1 MFIPF
6 FYLFLIRKEAC
17 KKKASCFFS
26 LFFNI
31 FFLFFVFTSC
41 SPLNIQTD
49 LESPTDTLQEDINVD
64 YSDFE
69 TILKK
74 AGCRDFQSHV
84 WSYIYRIVSI
94 ENGTPPPYY
103 TVRERII
110 QRIEELMKDHP
121 SSKKEDIRQFATRF
135 VEIYA
140 LVTDFMDQRQNNE
153 DVTETMVQFEYGVVE
168 ENNAEFINKL
178 TETFSELDKNA
189 QALNQICQQEENI
202 TNQIAQKTNTTSKT
216 DVSSDSTVE
225 WDIDWF
231 YKMKINTHPLVYGAR
246 KVMSTAYQSC
256 SVLDLPLMGSGY
268 NIAGIQRTSMHP
280 SGNGW
285 RRAVTNL
292 NAVKQSHYYLRGS
305 SIPNYQQC
313 LNVHNH
319 PLIYDYGGKPA
330 TSLHS
335 INLFT
340 NSGSGSKALGVDCSG
355 FVTTAMA
362 SAGLRLK
369 HKVFIRPIHV
379 KGINSWMFKNARR
392 NKLSCLQQ
400 QDILLNNPIQSGDII
415 ASNSHVFII
424 EFTGADP
431 FNLKS
436 FRNSNEC
443 HSRRITLKDFN
454 FTVIQ
459 SSAHNNGVGINRM
472 HIRDAIDGLT
482 TLTRGLKRTA
492 SRACYQM
499 FGIKAHDNI
508 DEISILRHA
517 SDVSSCRDREI
528 YLKNQE
534 CLKSCEPQ
542 YL

>member
-1 MFIPF
+1 MD
-6 FYLFLIRKEAC
+6 
-17 KKKASCFFS
+17 SQTNS
-26 LFFNI
+26 LEE
-31 FFLFFVFTSC
+31 
-41 SPLNIQTD
+41 D
-49 LESPTDTLQEDINVD
+49 LNVD

-74 AGCRDFQSHV
+74 AGCQDFQSHV

-94 ENGTPPPYY
+94 ENGAPPPYH

-110 QRIEELMKDHP
+110 QRIKELMKDH
-121 SSKKEDIRQFATRF
+121 SASKEDIRRFATRF

-140 LVTDFMDQRQNNE
+140 LVTDFMDQRQSE
-153 DVTETMVQFEYGVVE
+153 SATETLVQFEYGVVE
-168 ENNAEFINKL
+168 ENNEEFINEL
-178 TETFSELDKNA
+178 TETFLELDKNA
-189 QALNQICQQEENI
+189 KALNQECQKEESL
-202 TNQIAQKTNTTSKT
+202 TYIAQDTDTPLTASEKT
-216 DVSSDSTVE
+216 DVPSDSKGE
-225 WDIDWF
+225 WDIEWF
-231 YKMKINTHPLVYGAR
+231 YKMKRNTHPLVYGAR

-256 SVLDLPLMGSGY
+256 SVLDLPLMSSGHS
-268 NIAGIQRTSMHP
+268 ITGIQRVSMHS

-285 RRAVTNL
+285 RRVVTNL
-292 NAVKQSHYYLRGS
+292 NALGHSHYYLRGA
-305 SIPNYQQC
+305 SIPNYPQC
-313 LNVHNH
+313 LNVRHY

-400 QDILLNNPIQSGDII
+400 QDILPTNPIQSGDII
-415 ASNSHVFII
+415 ASNSHVFIV
-424 EFTGADP
+424 EFSGADP
-431 FNLKS
+431 LNLKR

-443 HSRRITLKDFN
+443 HSSKIKREDLN

-472 HIRDAIDGLT
+472 HIRDAIDGLS
-482 TLTRGLKRTA
+482 TLTRGLKKTA

-508 DEISILRHA
+508 NEISILRHA
-517 SDVSSCRDREI
+517 SDVSACRDREI